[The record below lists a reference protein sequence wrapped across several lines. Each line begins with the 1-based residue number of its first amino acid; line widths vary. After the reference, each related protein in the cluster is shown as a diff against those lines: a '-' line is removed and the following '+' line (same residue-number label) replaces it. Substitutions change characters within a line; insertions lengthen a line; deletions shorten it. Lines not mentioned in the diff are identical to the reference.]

1 MSVREIIQHSLD
13 KNPLAM
19 KEALEEEMKAR
30 IAVAIEEK
38 MNASMEEEYD
48 LEEAKDDD
56 EDDDDMDE
64 SFDLSD
70 LTLEELEDF
79 MMSEDFEQLD
89 EISQDTLRSYIKRAS
104 HSSGGSENA
113 INKLKAKS
121 RAHKTLGN
129 DAEAKEYADKA
140 KKRDIGLNRAIARH
154 GARMTGNRVPVKGS
168 PYEKALKKV
177 PHSYFKEEFD
187 LSEDTM
193 HVDID
198 HMGGHDANAK
208 KHGIT
213 LAPHKNGTY
222 AIGKKKNLQH
232 YLAKH
237 YDSHDDAK
245 EQHPEVYK

>member
-19 KEALEEEMKAR
+19 KEALEEEMKSR
-30 IAVAIEEK
+30 VAATIEEK
-38 MNASMEEEYD
+38 MLAVMEEEYD
-48 LEEAKDDD
+48 LEEDLDD
-56 EDDDDMDE
+56 EDYEEAEDMDE
-64 SFDLSD
+64 SLDLSD

-79 MMSEDFEQLD
+79 MMSEEFEQLD

-129 DAEAKEYADKA
+129 DAEAKKYADKA

-177 PHSYFKEEFD
+177 PHSYFKESFD
-187 LSEDTM
+187 LSEETM

-198 HMGGHDANAK
+198 HMGGHDAMAK
-208 KHGIT
+208 KHNIS
-213 LAPHKNGTY
+213 LSQHKHG
-222 AIGKKKNLQH
+222 LM
-232 YLAKH
+232 L
-237 YDSHDDAK
+237 
-245 EQHPEVYK
+245 